1 MHSGCF
7 GKVVDNETHAQAGA
21 DTDMDIGTDIDHATD
36 LDFDTDADADADNP
50 TGTHNVA
57 GLGPD
62 ADISADIDNDT
73 CDDYDTDTMAAHM
86 STEWAVLSISCLRF
100 HARGIYTCIDI

>member
-21 DTDMDIGTDIDHATD
+21 ATDMDIGTDIDHATD
-36 LDFDTDADADADNP
+36 LDFDTDADADNP

-86 STEWAVLSISCLRF
+86 NTEWAVLSISCLRF